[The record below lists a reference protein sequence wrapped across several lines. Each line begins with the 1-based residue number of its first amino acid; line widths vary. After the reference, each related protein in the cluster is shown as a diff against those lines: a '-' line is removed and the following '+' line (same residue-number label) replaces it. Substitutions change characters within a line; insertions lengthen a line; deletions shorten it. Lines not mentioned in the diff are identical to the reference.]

1 MKLLIL
7 VVLVGFLSGPG
18 TSSTESNTETRTS
31 ESRSHSKR
39 DKSFRVLTTDLNPEL
54 KQPSAHELVA
64 VCEQLLFAIQLQ
76 ERAFKVQPWVYQSGL
91 AEIVDEYEAA
101 MLTIS
106 HAKADMERFVC
117 SPSITSQLL
126 RELRIQQLTMD
137 LKTAEDTIE
146 LLIEFALS
154 EN

>member
-1 MKLLIL
+1 MKLLIFFLL
-7 VVLVGFLSGPG
+7 VAVLSGPG
-18 TSSTESNTETRTS
+18 SPSNESKTETRTS
-31 ESRSHSKR
+31 ESRSYPQR
-39 DKSFRVLTTDLNPEL
+39 DKSFRVLTTDLEL
-54 KQPSAHELVA
+54 KQPSAKELIA

-76 ERAFKVQPWVYQSGL
+76 ERAFKVQPWVYQSGM

-106 HAKADMERFVC
+106 LAKADMERFVC

-126 RELRIQQLTMD
+126 RELRIQQLKVD

-146 LLIEFALS
+146 LLIELALS